1 MNLVNREYQK
11 KAGLILDD
19 WKDRG
24 LDSENYEEPTS
35 EQIAAMIDHTL
46 LKPEASISQVNKLCK
61 EAREHNFA
69 SVCVNP
75 VHVKRCVEN
84 LEDSV
89 PTCTVIGFPLGANEP
104 EIKAAEARLA
114 VSQGAK
120 ELDMVLKV
128 GLLKTANFQEVFE
141 DIKAVRAVDLDVILK
156 VILETCLLSQEEI
169 IIASMLCREAGADF
183 VKTSTGFSTGGAT
196 VEDVSLMR
204 YVVKEDL
211 DVKASG
217 GIKTREDA
225 INMIRA
231 GANRL
236 GASAGI
242 EIIKG

>member
-1 MNLVNREYQK
+1 
-11 KAGLILDD
+11 
-19 WKDRG
+19 
-24 LDSENYEEPTS
+24 
-35 EQIAAMIDHTL
+35 MIVDQA
-46 LKPEASISQVNKLCK
+46 EKLRLMVRSTQRTAK
-61 EAREHNFA
+61 
-69 SVCVNP
+69 V
-75 VHVKRCVEN
+75 
-84 LEDSV
+84 
-89 PTCTVIGFPLGANEP
+89 
-104 EIKAAEARLA
+104 LA
-114 VSQGAK
+114 VTSGKGGVGKSNVAANLAICLAAAGK
-120 ELDMVLKV
+120 EVILLDADL
-128 GLLKTANFQEVFE
+128 GLAN
-141 DIKAVRAVDLDVILK
+141 LDVILK

-217 GIKTREDA
+217 GIKTRQDA
-225 INMIRA
+225 LDMIHA